1 MQTLVQS
8 LPPAEIGTAQQE
20 IPVATLNTLHTLQLT
35 TEEVDVLYH
44 ALCDYIKSNDASE
57 ITSEDQLLPYFVRE
71 LLDTLEAPLKDVL
84 EAQRLRQ
91 RNYAL
96 TQKIKQ
102 VEISALNN

>member
-1 MQTLVQS
+1 MQTLPQL

-44 ALCDYIKSNDASE
+44 ALRDYIKSNEAFE

-71 LLDTLEAPLKDVL
+71 LLDTLEAPLKDAL
-84 EAQRLRQ
+84 EVKRFRQ
-91 RNYAL
+91 SRW
-96 TQKIKQ
+96 KI
-102 VEISALNN
+102 VGTSALNS